1 MQRELRLASHPPLT
15 GVGFYAQLGM
25 LAVSVAIYNEGTGGG
40 PQELLLSIRLPGAH
54 SKSVT
59 NTYGLVAAAQS
70 ARRPRLGAGGHC
82 ESGTFYLKR
91 PKRMKK

>member
-1 MQRELRLASHPPLT
+1 MHNWE
-15 GVGFYAQLGM
+15 YC
-25 LAVSVAIYNEGTGGG
+25 AVSVAIYNEGTGGG
-40 PQELLLSIRLPGAH
+40 PQELLSIRLPGAH

-59 NTYGLVAAAQS
+59 NTYGLVGLLNQ
-70 ARRPRLGAGGHC
+70 LGAQGWELVDV